1 MPKLNSFIKEVPN
14 IESVFYIKNKNDV
27 FNDSFPQNISV
38 NSLEQLEAFGSENK
52 NNTAFELPKN
62 VEETAVIMYTSG
74 TTGNPKA
81 VCISHRQLMSSI
93 RVLLSNT
100 KNLAQ
105 EADRHLYMSYLPL
118 AHILGFTFEMF
129 LFFGKI

>member
-1 MPKLNSFIKEVPN
+1 MLSEAFPPN
-14 IESVFYIKNKNDV
+14 ITLKSLDEVEELGLKDESNRN
-27 FNDSFPQNISV
+27 
-38 NSLEQLEAFGSENK
+38 
-52 NNTAFELPKN
+52 FELPSNK
-62 VEETAVIMYTSG
+62 EETAVIMYTSG

-81 VCISHRQLMSSI
+81 VCISHKQLMASI

-100 KNLAQ
+100 KNLAS

-129 LFFGKI
+129 LFFGQFS

>member
-1 MPKLNSFIKEVPN
+1 MG
-14 IESVFYIKNKNDV
+14 
-27 FNDSFPQNISV
+27 
-38 NSLEQLEAFGSENK
+38 AENRDHIR
-52 NNTAFELPKN
+52 FELPSDLD
-62 VEETAVIMYTSG
+62 ETAVIMYTSG

-81 VCISHRQLMSSI
+81 VCISHKSLMASI

-100 KNLAQ
+100 KNLSE

-129 LFFGKI
+129 LFFGRFFAIDIICID